1 LDNYLLWHVDAQG
14 EAVEARLP
22 KTGLPGF
29 LTACVENLRD
39 NWSVCLVDRLRSGPN
54 FRALPIRDGRAYAEL
69 DLTEADSDLFIG
81 HPLVADNPALKLLVN
96 WQEPGLWFAEAH
108 NPTDAPLTA
117 RLASAPGGPLARFE
131 ETVVLP
137 PGSSKTF
144 VLRQR
149 GAAAAR

>member
-1 LDNYLLWHVDAQG
+1 V
-14 EAVEARLP
+14 
-22 KTGLPGF
+22 
-29 LTACVENLRD
+29 
-39 NWSVCLVDRLRSGPN
+39 
-54 FRALPIRDGRAYAEL
+54 
-69 DLTEADSDLFIG
+69 FIG
-81 HPLVADNPALKLLVN
+81 HPLVADNPAVKLLVN

-108 NPTDAPLTA
+108 NPTDAPLRA
-117 RLASAPGGPLARFE
+117 RLVSAPGGPLAHFE